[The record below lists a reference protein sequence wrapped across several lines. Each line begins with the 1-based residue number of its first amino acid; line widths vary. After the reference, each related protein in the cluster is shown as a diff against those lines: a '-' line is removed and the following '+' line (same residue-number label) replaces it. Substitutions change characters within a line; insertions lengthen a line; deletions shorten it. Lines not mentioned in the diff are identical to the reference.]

1 MDGGFSPEID
11 AEAIEDPDRELMVR
25 VRDGD
30 GDAFRLLHERHSR
43 ALVRYATGMTG
54 APARAEELVQDVF
67 LQAYRA
73 RERWEPTAKVS
84 TWLYTIAHNLCINEV
99 RKFEYRHKSRIEPLE
114 RSIDGEEPRAF
125 DRPDPAALDG
135 EAMVVALEL
144 EERVRSLVAGLP
156 EAQRSALV
164 LSRTEDLRYQEIGEI
179 LNCSEQAVKSLVF
192 RATKTLR
199 EGLKEYLEG

>member
-1 MDGGFSPEID
+1 
-11 AEAIEDPDRELMVR
+11 
-25 VRDGD
+25 
-30 GDAFRLLHERHSR
+30 
-43 ALVRYATGMTG
+43 
-54 APARAEELVQDVF
+54 
-67 LQAYRA
+67 
-73 RERWEPTAKVS
+73 
-84 TWLYTIAHNLCINEV
+84 
-99 RKFEYRHKSRIEPLE
+99 
-114 RSIDGEEPRAF
+114 
-125 DRPDPAALDG
+125 
-135 EAMVVALEL
+135 MVVALEL